1 MLICLFNAK
10 GGVSKS
16 TCSVHLTYYLSVI
29 LKKTVKLIDADPMR
43 ISSFWIKELNIDI
56 PVFQLT
62 DPNDFLEQIPIIK
75 SEADYTI
82 VDCPANAS
90 EMNRAIIFALSSE
103 DKLLIP
109 VKPTSVDKIASNPTL
124 RLIKQAKLH
133 GKEFKAATF
142 VSLAHRS
149 RAVTREIFDYLRSK
163 ENETGVRVLSSV
175 IYDKATI
182 ADALDQGGVVW
193 NMGKRAL
200 SEQKEFT
207 EWCKEVIEL

>member
-16 TCSVHLTYYLSVI
+16 TCSVHLTYYLSAI

-62 DPNDFLEQIPIIK
+62 DPNDFLEQIPTLK
-75 SEADYTI
+75 SQAEYTI

-90 EMNRAIIFALSSE
+90 EMNRAIIFALTDE

-124 RLIKQAKLH
+124 RLIKQASLH
-133 GKEFKAATF
+133 GKKFKAATF

-149 RAVTREIFDYLRSK
+149 RAVTREIFDYLRNK
-163 ENETGVRVLSSV
+163 ENEMGVKVLSSV

-193 NMGKRAL
+193 SMGKKAL

-207 EWCKEVIEL
+207 EWCEEVIKL

>member
-16 TCSVHLTYYLSVI
+16 TCSVHLVYYLSVI
-29 LKKTVKLIDADPMR
+29 LNQKVSLIDVDPMR
-43 ISSFWIKELNIDI
+43 ISSFWIGQLDID
-56 PVFQLT
+56 VTAFQLT
-62 DPNDFLEQIPIIK
+62 DSNDFLEQVPEISMK
-75 SEADYTI
+75 SKYTI
-82 VDCPANAS
+82 IDCPANAS
-90 EMNRAIIFALSSE
+90 EMNRAIIFALRNE

-124 RLIKQAKLH
+124 RLIKQATLH
-133 GKEFKAATF
+133 GKKFKAATF
-142 VSLAHRS
+142 VSMAHRA
-149 RAVTREIFDYLRSK
+149 RAVTGETLDYLRSK
-163 ENETGVRVLSSV
+163 EKETGVKVLSSV

-193 NMGKRAL
+193 NMRNRAV

>member
-29 LKKTVKLIDADPMR
+29 LNKTVKLIDADPMR
-43 ISSFWIKELNIDI
+43 ISSFWTKELDIDV

-62 DPNDFLEQIPIIK
+62 DANDFLEQILALK
-75 SEADYTI
+75 GEAEYTI

-90 EMNRAIIFALSSE
+90 EMNRAIIFALNDE

-124 RLIKQAKLH
+124 RLIKQASLH
-133 GKEFKAATF
+133 GKKFKAATF
-142 VSLAHRS
+142 VSLAHRN
-149 RAVTREIFDYLRSK
+149 RAVTVEIFDYLRSK
-163 ENETGVRVLSSV
+163 EDETGVKVLSSV
-175 IYDKATI
+175 IYDKAKI

-193 NMGKRAL
+193 NMGKRAS

-207 EWCKEVIEL
+207 EWCEEVIKL

>member
-1 MLICLFNAK
+1 MLLCLFNAK

-29 LKKTVKLIDADPMR
+29 RKKTVRLIDADPMR
-43 ISSFWIKELNIDI
+43 ISSFWTKELDLDLPI
-56 PVFQLT
+56 FQLT
-62 DPNDFLEQIPIIK
+62 DPNDFLEQIPAI
-75 SEADYTI
+75 SDSANYTVI
-82 VDCPANAS
+82 DCPANAS

-124 RLIKQAKLH
+124 RLIKQATLH

-142 VSLAHRS
+142 ISMAHRS
-149 RAVTREIFDYLRSK
+149 RAVTKETFDYLKSK
-163 ENETGVRVLSSV
+163 ERETGVKVLSSV
-175 IYDKATI
+175 IYDKASI

-193 NMGKRAL
+193 NMGNRAL
-200 SEQKEFT
+200 SEQQEFT
-207 EWCKEVIEL
+207 SWCKEVIKL

>member
-29 LKKTVKLIDADPMR
+29 LKKTVVLIDADPMR
-43 ISSFWIKELNIDI
+43 ISSFWTKELDIDI

-62 DPNDFLEQIPIIK
+62 DPNDFLEQIPMLK
-75 SEADYTI
+75 SQADYTI

-90 EMNRAIIFALSSE
+90 EMNRAIIFALTDE

-124 RLIKQAKLH
+124 RLIKQASLH
-133 GKEFKAATF
+133 GKKFKAATF

-149 RAVTREIFDYLRSK
+149 RAVTVEIGDYLRSK
-163 ENETGVRVLSSV
+163 EDDTGVRVLSSV
-175 IYDKATI
+175 IYDKAAI

-207 EWCKEVIEL
+207 EWCEEVIKL

>member
-16 TCSVHLTYYLSVI
+16 TCSVHLTYYLSAI

-62 DPNDFLEQIPIIK
+62 DPNDFLEQIPTLK
-75 SEADYTI
+75 SQAEYTI

-90 EMNRAIIFALSSE
+90 EMNRAIIFALTDE

-124 RLIKQAKLH
+124 RLIKQASLH
-133 GKEFKAATF
+133 GKKFKAATF

-149 RAVTREIFDYLRSK
+149 RAVTVEIGDYLRRK
-163 ENETGVRVLSSV
+163 EDETGVKVLSSV
-175 IYDKATI
+175 IYDKAKI

-193 NMGKRAL
+193 TMGKRAL

-207 EWCKEVIEL
+207 EWCEEVIKL

>member
-43 ISSFWIKELNIDI
+43 ISSFWTKELDIDI

-62 DPNDFLEQIPIIK
+62 DPNDFLEQIPMLK
-75 SEADYTI
+75 SQADYTI

-90 EMNRAIIFALSSE
+90 EMNRAIIFALTDE

-124 RLIKQAKLH
+124 RLIKQASLH
-133 GKEFKAATF
+133 GKKFKAATF

-149 RAVTREIFDYLRSK
+149 RAVTVEIGDYLRSK
-163 ENETGVRVLSSV
+163 EDDTGVRVLSSV
-175 IYDKATI
+175 IYDKAAI

-207 EWCKEVIEL
+207 EWCEEVIKL

>member
-16 TCSVHLTYYLSVI
+16 TCSVHLTYYLSAI

-62 DPNDFLEQIPIIK
+62 DPNDFLEQIPTLK
-75 SEADYTI
+75 SQAEYTI

-90 EMNRAIIFALSSE
+90 EMNRAIIFALNDR

-149 RAVTREIFDYLRSK
+149 RAVTVEIFDYLLSK
-163 ENETGVRVLSSV
+163 EDETGVRVLSSV
-175 IYDKATI
+175 IYDKAKI

-207 EWCKEVIEL
+207 EWCEEVIKL